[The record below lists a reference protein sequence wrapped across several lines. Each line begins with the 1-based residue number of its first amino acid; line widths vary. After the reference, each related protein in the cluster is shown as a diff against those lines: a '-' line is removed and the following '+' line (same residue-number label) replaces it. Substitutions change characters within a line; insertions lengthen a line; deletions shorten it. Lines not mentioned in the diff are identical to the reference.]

1 MQRLGFRSDAKR
13 DSLGE
18 AIMVYFY
25 SDHLVV
31 HMSDDLLLGL
41 KIRGGKM
48 RPFFGGKR
56 DANSKWPKCV
66 KNESFESLK
75 KIERRSKKSS
85 PRPKMV
91 QHKKN
96 KLEMT
101 YRNLK
106 KQFFIF

>member
-75 KIERRSKKSS
+75 KIERRSKNH
-85 PRPKMV
+85 RLGPKWFNTR
-91 QHKKN
+91 K
-96 KLEMT
+96 T
-101 YRNLK
+101 NLR
-106 KQFFIF
+106 